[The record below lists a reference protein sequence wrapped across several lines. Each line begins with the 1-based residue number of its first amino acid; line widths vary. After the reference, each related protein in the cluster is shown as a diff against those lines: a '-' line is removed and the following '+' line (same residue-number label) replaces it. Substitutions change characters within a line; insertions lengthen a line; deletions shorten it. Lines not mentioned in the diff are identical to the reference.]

1 MLSCSTL
8 SDSLQPHGL
17 QPLGSSVHGASPGKN
32 TGVGFHALLQGIFPT
47 QGLNPHLLCLLL
59 CRRFFT
65 CWETFIKVISIW
77 LHKVHQLSE
86 TEQIPFHFSLLKIL
100 NLYSN
105 SKVRGKESDVLVLS
119 VLHLT
124 CVVWYINLST
134 CLLCIPGSIV
144 NFPVWRRG
152 SSTRHHVQVLLDV
165 HSCLELG
172 LQLRLLPPWGLGS
185 RGRRWLPFIC
195 DIISQKCQEV
205 PYQVLPFWKAH
216 SLPSSW
222 VVCISQLNTR
232 WWCLRVGKPWNL
244 ILSPGAISSAA
255 QARQSAEAA
264 L

>member
-1 MLSCSTL
+1 MC
-8 SDSLQPHGL
+8 
-17 QPLGSSVHGASPGKN
+17 
-32 TGVGFHALLQGIFPT
+32 
-47 QGLNPHLLCLLL
+47 
-59 CRRFFT
+59 
-65 CWETFIKVISIW
+65 
-77 LHKVHQLSE
+77 
-86 TEQIPFHFSLLKIL
+86 
-100 NLYSN
+100 
-105 SKVRGKESDVLVLS
+105 
-119 VLHLT
+119 
-124 CVVWYINLST
+124 CVVHKPLNVSA
-134 CLLCIPGSIV
+134 
-144 NFPVWRRG
+144 
-152 SSTRHHVQVLLDV
+152 V
-165 HSCLELG
+165 HSWVNCELPCVTPGQQHQAPRAGFIGRAFLFRAG